1 MPSPGSRMRS
11 DGASGASCTRRTV
24 FDDAESV
31 HYASRYRGY
40 GKLYAA
46 FEVPEPV
53 DLEWTDALRDRLAE
67 QIVNRLDLAGSCTVS
82 HVMLPK
88 NGKDV
93 AEHALIVR
101 HPGPLSS
108 IPELLEDGR
117 RHRHYYRPPNE
128 ATLIYSPADGM
139 VEVCASSPGVR
150 QKLGTCFAVTG
161 LGQDLSNKPI
171 TYKYYDLSR
180 FSGSLRLPHVEVEGF
195 SVEPPKVVEVD
206 LRPQHPRRRLGLKV
220 STDDDIEE
228 VADQLLGKGFFRR
241 SGQIVRVAISVRYRG
256 PADARAKTLSLCVS
270 HPNNSNL
277 RSLEEPSQREL
288 ASALLKEWKVLETFQ
303 PPSKN
308 EQRALLPSL
317 IELYALPAKVALG
330 SDLKSR
336 GSTSRTSPG
345 RASSCRAAATR
356 WC

>member
-1 MPSPGSRMRS
+1 MNQTFRGGLALHRLVEDAPVYLLPRFLGIERVEAHDDEAQLRAAVHGRLAEADPLRAKELEDAAGRLRVLADAGAWALTCVAEERLQGAEADAFSRQPDPLGRS
-11 DGASGASCTRRTV
+11 LWCFLHAPTV

-31 HYASRYRGY
+31 HYASRYRGH

-82 HVMLPK
+82 HVVLPK

-161 LGQDLSNKPI
+161 LGQDLSSKPI
-171 TYKYYDLSR
+171 TYKHYDSVAVRQL
-180 FSGSLRLPHVEVEGF
+180 EVDGF
-195 SVEPPKVVEVD
+195 SVEP
-206 LRPQHPRRRLGLKV
+206 
-220 STDDDIEE
+220 
-228 VADQLLGKGFFRR
+228 RR
-241 SGQIVRVAISVRYRG
+241 SS
-256 PADARAKTLSLCVS
+256 
-270 HPNNSNL
+270 
-277 RSLEEPSQREL
+277 RSTCGRNIPG
-288 ASALLKEWKVLETFQ
+288 AGSA
-303 PPSKN
+303 
-308 EQRALLPSL
+308 
-317 IELYALPAKVALG
+317 
-330 SDLKSR
+330 
-336 GSTSRTSPG
+336 
-345 RASSCRAAATR
+345 
-356 WC
+356 